1 MTGIA
6 KDIQVL
12 VGVDV
17 DAAAGWLAL
26 SGVSFRIFEEAA
38 GDFRR
43 RFPFPR

>member
-1 MTGIA
+1 MTGTT
-6 KDIQVL
+6 KGVPVL

-26 SGVSFRIFEEAA
+26 AGVSFRTFEDAA

-43 RFPFPR
+43 RFPFSR